1 MVSRIAAATVFV
13 LFVAF
18 VNLAAA
24 ITASMKGAQTS
35 VIGPIAGIFQVAVDL
50 GALVVVALVL
60 ARALVK
66 FAQVAPRP
74 VRVHAQEAHYTPVQT
89 ATPVSWTPSVP
100 SPLPFDNNAPAEYL
114 YVSQAQPVTPVR
126 SQGVLADNIHRMR
139 QQRDGYRMV
148 R

>member
-24 ITASMKGAQTS
+24 ITASMKGAHAS
-35 VIGPIAGIFQVAVDL
+35 LIGPIAGVFQVMVDL

-60 ARALVK
+60 VRALVK
-66 FAQVAPRP
+66 FAHVAPRP
-74 VRVHAQEAHYTPVQT
+74 IRVLTQEVRYTPVQT
-89 ATPVSWTPSVP
+89 ATPVSWTPSAP
-100 SPLPFDNNAPAEYL
+100 QPLPFDNNAPAEYI
-114 YVSQAQPVTPVR
+114 YVSQAQPVTPAP